1 MRIRGRESGKGDK
14 ASRLQSIAAGRVSKT
29 FGLNGEL
36 VINLYDTFP
45 YENANGES
53 VYVEIDGIWTPFFF
67 GSFRRRGQS
76 KAVVIFDDMDTEYR
90 ASELVGKE
98 FFVFAEP
105 EQEEDDD
112 DEIYLENLI
121 GYTVQLKG
129 HKEKGEVIGFIESEF
144 NPLFE
149 IAWNN
154 TEILIPAADDFIV
167 EINEKKQT
175 LLLDLPEGLL
185 EL

>member
-1 MRIRGRESGKGDK
+1 M
-14 ASRLQSIAAGRVSKT
+14 ATSRSNAPQPLTVGRVSKT

-45 YENANGES
+45 YDQAQGES
-53 VYVEIDGIWTPFFF
+53 IYVEIDGIWTPFFF

-90 ASELVGKE
+90 SSELVGRE
-98 FFVFAEP
+98 FVVFV
-105 EQEEDDD
+105 QEEQANVPD
-112 DEIYLENLI
+112 DELYLEDLT
-121 GYTVQLKG
+121 GYTVRIENHEGQ
-129 HKEKGEVIGFIESEF
+129 GEITGFIESEF

-149 IAWNN
+149 VAWNG
-154 TEILIPAADDFIV
+154 EAILIPAADDFIV
-167 EINEKKQT
+167 EINEKKKFLT
-175 LLLDLPEGLL
+175 LDIPEGLL